1 MGDVKMPHSQHE
13 KHLCFLQNTGHLN
26 HSIEDYKALVK
37 EAKYVCK
44 GCGLGERLDS
54 AQLAQIAQKEG
65 KAQVVR
71 EHEFLCNADGVA
83 TIRKDIDSEGVNH
96 VVIAAC
102 SRRSKVEAFN
112 FEDVAVARAN
122 LREGVIWSQP
132 DTDEARELTQ
142 EAEA

>member
-1 MGDVKMPHSQHE
+1 MAAEMKIG
-13 KHLCFLQNTGHLN
+13 
-26 HSIEDYKALVK
+26 A
-37 EAKYVCK
+37 YVCK

-83 TIRKDIDSEGVNH
+83 TIRKDIDGDGVNH

-102 SRRSKVEAFN
+102 SRRSKAEAFN
-112 FEDVAVARAN
+112 FEDVAVARAT
-122 LREGVIWSQP
+122 WSSP
-132 DTDEARELTQ
+132 PARAVPRPRRLISRMSPWR
-142 EAEA
+142 APICARA